1 MEVSEMNNDDRVNDD
16 ESETT
21 SNIPPADT
29 SGKPDDVVETELED
43 SDNDNDNEG
52 INQTHARELEA
63 EELRRKI
70 AEIERKVADGN

>member
-1 MEVSEMNNDDRVNDD
+1 MNNDHRVNDD

-21 SNIPPADT
+21 SNVPPADT
-29 SGKPDDVVETELED
+29 SGKPVDVVEGELED
-43 SDNDNDNEG
+43 SDNDVEG
-52 INQTHARELEA
+52 VNQTHAQELEA

>member
-1 MEVSEMNNDDRVNDD
+1 MNNDDVNDD

-21 SNIPPADT
+21 SNVPPADT
-29 SGKPDDVVETELED
+29 AGKPDDVVESELED
-43 SDNDNDNEG
+43 RDSDAESLDEAQ
-52 INQTHARELEA
+52 NQEQEQEA